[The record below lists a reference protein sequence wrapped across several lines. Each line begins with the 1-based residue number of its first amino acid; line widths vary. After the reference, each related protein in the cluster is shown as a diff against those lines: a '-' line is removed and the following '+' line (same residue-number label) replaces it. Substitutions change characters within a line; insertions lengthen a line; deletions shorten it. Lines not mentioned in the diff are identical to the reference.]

1 MKLKPIRRSV
11 QVCLLF
17 LLFLVPW
24 LNQQGITLLTGTLY
38 SFAIGPLWITDPAIG
53 LQTLFTTRALDR
65 ILLLSVLLPVALAL
79 VCGRV
84 FCGWLCPQ
92 NALSELADW
101 VAGRLTLRRAF
112 RLVPTPRVRLVL
124 LGLLL
129 LLTTVVGLPLISLL
143 SAPGILSVQAAKLV
157 YEKTV
162 GPELGLVGLIVL
174 VELFLVR
181 RAWCNFLCPVG
192 TVLGFFRV
200 RRTMKVVF
208 SEEDGR
214 HCTHCHACAQACQ
227 LGLDPLADHLY
238 PQCHNCGACINAC
251 KIDQI
256 RKPLSFQF

>member
-1 MKLKPIRRSV
+1 MRLIPLRRTV
-11 QVCLLF
+11 QICLLL
-17 LLFLVPW
+17 LLFVVPW
-24 LNQQGITLLTGTLY
+24 LNQQGISLVSGTLY

-53 LQTLFTTRALDR
+53 LQTLFTTRRVDLT
-65 ILLLSVLLPVALAL
+65 LLLSLLLPIALAL
-79 VCGRV
+79 GCGRV

-92 NALSELADW
+92 NALSELADI
-101 VAGRLTLRRAF
+101 VAARLKIRRTLHPA
-112 RLVPTPRVRLVL
+112 PTPKARLLL

-129 LLTTVVGLPLISLL
+129 LLATVIGLPLVSLL

-162 GPELGLVGLIVL
+162 GAELALVGLIVL

-192 TVLGFFRV
+192 TVLGVFRV

-214 HCTHCHACAQACQ
+214 RCTHCHACAQACQ
-227 LGLDPLADHLY
+227 LGLDPVADHLY

-251 KIDQI
+251 KIDQT

>member
-1 MKLKPIRRSV
+1 MKLTPVRRTV
-11 QVCLLF
+11 QICLLL
-17 LLFLVPW
+17 LLFVVPL
-24 LNQQGITLLTGTLY
+24 LNQRGISLVSGTLY

-79 VCGRV
+79 ACGRV

-92 NALSELADW
+92 NTLSELTDA
-101 VAGRLTLRRAF
+101 VAGRLKIRRALHPAPAPALRF
-112 RLVPTPRVRLVL
+112 VM
-124 LGLLL
+124 LGIILFFAA
-129 LLTTVVGLPLISLL
+129 VVGLPLVSLL
-143 SAPGILSVQAAKLV
+143 SAPGILSVQAARVV

-162 GPELGLVGLIVL
+162 GAELALVGLIV
-174 VELFLVR
+174 VGELFLVR

-192 TVLGFFRV
+192 TVLGLFRV

-214 HCTHCHACAQACQ
+214 NCTRCRACVQACQ
-227 LGLDPLADHLY
+227 LGLDPVAGGLY

-251 KIDQI
+251 KIDLI
-256 RKPLSFQF
+256 RKPLFFQF

>member
-1 MKLKPIRRSV
+1 MRLTPLRRTV
-11 QVCLLF
+11 QICLLLLLF
-17 LLFLVPW
+17 LTPW
-24 LNQQGITLLTGTLY
+24 LNQQGIAFLNGTLY

-53 LQTLFTTRALDR
+53 LQTLFTTRGLD
-65 ILLLSVLLPVALAL
+65 ITLLLSLLLPVVFAL

-92 NALSELADW
+92 NTLSELADW
-101 VAGRLTLRRAF
+101 VAGWLTLRRAF
-112 RLVPTPRVRLVL
+112 RPAPTPKVR
-124 LGLLL
+124 LLL
-129 LLTTVVGLPLISLL
+129 LGIILLLAAVLGLPLVSLL

-162 GPELGLVGLIVL
+162 GAELALVGLIVV

-208 SEEDGR
+208 IEEDGR

-227 LGLDPLADHLY
+227 LGLDPVAGRLY

-251 KIDQI
+251 KIDPT